1 MCLKLKKTTEK
12 TIFSRISLLV
22 ILFVVF
28 LVFSAVRNNI
38 SAGSRVDGYSRM
50 FFNTRMSR
58 RNDSQTKGREKEDVD
73 YHLLFS
79 LNSSLIYQI

>member
-1 MCLKLKKTTEK
+1 MDRYYFLSF
-12 TIFSRISLLV
+12 FSF
-22 ILFVVF
+22 FVALSSFF
-28 LVFSAVRNNI
+28 LVFSAVSNNI

-58 RNDSQTKGREKEDVD
+58 RNDSQTKGKENEDVED
-73 YHLLFS
+73 HLLFS